1 MTKHVEKIKTE
12 AQRSKDWWLNTVV
25 DEGKGKFGKG
35 YNFGRKGKRKNLCFS
50 KLCTDQHDEEH
61 DEEGQSGSDAPAENT
76 DHSLP
81 ALNVTPG
88 VNIKSFLEIQTNGS
102 CGD

>member
-1 MTKHVEKIKTE
+1 MKH
-12 AQRSKDWWLNTVV
+12 SKNQAKENGRLYRDLAFARRFQA
-25 DEGKGKFGKG
+25 GQ
-35 YNFGRKGKRKNLCFS
+35 NFGRKGKRKNLCFL

-61 DEEGQSGSDAPAENT
+61 DDEGQSGSDAPAENT
-76 DHSLP
+76 DHGLP
-81 ALNVTPG
+81 ILNAPAG